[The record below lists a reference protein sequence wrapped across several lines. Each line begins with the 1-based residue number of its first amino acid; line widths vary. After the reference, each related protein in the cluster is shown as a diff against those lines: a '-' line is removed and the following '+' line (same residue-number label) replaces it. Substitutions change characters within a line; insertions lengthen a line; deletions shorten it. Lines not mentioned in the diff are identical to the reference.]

1 MMVMTLMTIK
11 KYMNKYLK
19 TIKDTNTKE
28 PIGKV
33 TVYLGDKKLGEEEV
47 YIKKEEKVT
56 LWHKILKIIGIRY

>member
-1 MMVMTLMTIK
+1 
-11 KYMNKYLK
+11 MNKYLK